1 MTPVVHEDNELK
13 KLLNNPA
20 KNANEDGSMAP
31 PLSVSYNEK
40 YAEDILRI
48 STPERE
54 PILQNPLEYVH

>member
-31 PLSVSYNEK
+31 PLSVSYE
-40 YAEDILRI
+40 IC
-48 STPERE
+48 RE
-54 PILQNPLEYVH
+54 SFRESVFSKNPFSRTY